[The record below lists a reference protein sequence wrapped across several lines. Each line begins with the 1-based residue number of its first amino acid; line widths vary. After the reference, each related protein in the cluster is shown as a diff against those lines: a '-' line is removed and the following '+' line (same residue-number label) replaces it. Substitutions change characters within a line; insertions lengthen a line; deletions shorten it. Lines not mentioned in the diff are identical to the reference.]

1 MDEIDFFRQR
11 YEIFPKQYISYQ
23 RAAYFGKEDADFR
36 LTFDRALTGRRSDLS
51 LRQQSYGDLLIPE
64 QMCLMEVKISDS
76 MPMWLAEELAKLQV
90 YKTSFSKYGKAYQMY
105 VQNQLEWTRPQLTIE
120 KKGDVTIM
128 LNTITN
134 ALTATSSE
142 LRSLLSNVTTTTSTT
157 SVGDM
162 LFALILGVVMGFL
175 ISLVY
180 IFTHKKSGYTQSY
193 AMTLLMLPPIVA
205 IVLVM
210 INSMA
215 SALSLAGVFTLCRYR
230 TVPGDPKDIT
240 YVFFAMA
247 TGVICGING
256 GGHVWFVFV
265 FFAVIA
271 AVLILIEV
279 LRYGI
284 CKTSSMT
291 LKVTIPENLNYIG
304 LFDDILAENTT
315 SWHLKRVKTTNF
327 GSLFELIYSIQLK
340 NDVDQKKFMD
350 EIRKRNGNLT
360 VILSLYC
367 YEDQVYDK

>member
-1 MDEIDFFRQR
+1 
-11 YEIFPKQYISYQ
+11 
-23 RAAYFGKEDADFR
+23 
-36 LTFDRALTGRRSDLS
+36 
-51 LRQQSYGDLLIPE
+51 
-64 QMCLMEVKISDS
+64 
-76 MPMWLAEELAKLQV
+76 
-90 YKTSFSKYGKAYQMY
+90 
-105 VQNQLEWTRPQLTIE
+105 
-120 KKGDVTIM
+120 M

-134 ALTATSSE
+134 VLTATSSE
-142 LRSLLSNVTTTTSTT
+142 LSSLLSNVTATTSTA

-193 AMTLLMLPPIVA
+193 VMTLLMLPPIVA

-240 YVFFAMA
+240 YVFFA
-247 TGVICGING
+247 
-256 GGHVWFVFV
+256 
-265 FFAVIA
+265 IA